1 MTCAMKW
8 GLLERAWKD
17 LLTGGSTDI
26 EELDYSDTSLSFNVI
41 GIIVSNLLCRRILGS
56 NGLLLGRQL
65 MKYRKLLSL
74 QSIP

>member
-1 MTCAMKW
+1 MKW

-65 MKYRKLLSL
+65 MKYQKL
-74 QSIP
+74 